1 MDAALQNVQ
10 QKGVSWHCALC
21 PGKNQTG
28 RSVRLHHTDLSG
40 KVKHMATQS
49 SSQDRRPARER
60 LLAAADEL
68 FYEEGFN
75 LVGIDRVIERAG
87 VAKASLY
94 DCFGSKEELIRSYLQ
109 QRHEARQ
116 LRMRE
121 RLARYA
127 TPREKILAVFDSMA
141 EVAAKPDF
149 RGCAFARASAEARPG
164 SSVKAMCD
172 ESRAWNL
179 ALFADLA
186 KQAGAA
192 DPDRVAQQLRVLYD
206 GAMVSAHV
214 DTSSAAVAAA
224 RAMAETVLDQAIH
237 GEKTRDS
244 RVNRR
249 QST

>member
-1 MDAALQNVQ
+1 MVAKPA
-10 QKGVSWHCALC
+10 
-21 PGKNQTG
+21 
-28 RSVRLHHTDLSG
+28 
-40 KVKHMATQS
+40 
-49 SSQDRRPARER
+49 SQDRRPARER

-94 DCFGSKEELIRSYLQ
+94 DCFGSKEELIRSYLHR
-109 QRHEARQ
+109 RHEARQ
-116 LRMRE
+116 LRLRE
-121 RLARYA
+121 RLGRHAS
-127 TPREKILAVFDSMA
+127 PREKILVVFDSMA
-141 EVAAKPDF
+141 ETVAKPDF
-149 RGCAFARASAEARPG
+149 RGCAFARAGAEARPG

-206 GAMVSAHV
+206 GAMLSAHV
-214 DTSSAAVAAA
+214 DTSNTAVGAA
-224 RAMAETVLDQAIH
+224 RAMAEMVLDQAIH
-237 GEKTRDS
+237 GQRLRDS
-244 RVNRR
+244 RSKTRR
-249 QST
+249 SR

>member
-1 MDAALQNVQ
+1 MVM
-10 QKGVSWHCALC
+10 K
-21 PGKNQTG
+21 
-28 RSVRLHHTDLSG
+28 
-40 KVKHMATQS
+40 S
-49 SSQDRRPARER
+49 SSKDRRSARER

-68 FYEEGFN
+68 FYEEGVN

-116 LRMRE
+116 ARIRE
-121 RLARYA
+121 RLARYS

-141 EVAAKPDF
+141 EAAAAPGF
-149 RGCAFARASAEARPG
+149 RGCAFARASAETRPG
-164 SSVKAMCD
+164 SSVQTVCD

-192 DPDRVAQQLRVLYD
+192 DPDRVAQQLRLLYD
-206 GAMVSAHV
+206 GASVSAHV
-214 DTSSAAVAAA
+214 DRNSTAATAA
-224 RAMAETVLDQAIH
+224 RDMAETALDQAIH
-237 GEKTRDS
+237 RQKARDS
-244 RVNRR
+244 RSKPRR
-249 QST
+249 SR

>member
-1 MDAALQNVQ
+1 
-10 QKGVSWHCALC
+10 
-21 PGKNQTG
+21 
-28 RSVRLHHTDLSG
+28 
-40 KVKHMATQS
+40 MATKS

-68 FYEEGFN
+68 FYEEGVN

-116 LRMRE
+116 VRLRE
-121 RLARYA
+121 RLSLCA

-141 EVAAKPDF
+141 EAAAKPDF
-149 RGCAFARASAEARPG
+149 RGCAFARASSEARPG

-179 ALFADLA
+179 ELFADLA

-192 DPDRVAQQLRVLYD
+192 DPDRVAQQLRLLYD
-206 GAMVSAHV
+206 GAAVSAHV
-214 DTSSAAVAAA
+214 DKTSTAAAAA
-224 RAMAETVLDQAIH
+224 RAVAEMVLDQAIR
-237 GEKTRDS
+237 TRP
-244 RVNRR
+244 
-249 QST
+249 STASGRGYRSKANA

>member
-1 MDAALQNVQ
+1 MVT
-10 QKGVSWHCALC
+10 K
-21 PGKNQTG
+21 P
-28 RSVRLHHTDLSG
+28 
-40 KVKHMATQS
+40 

-68 FYEEGFN
+68 FYEEGVN
-75 LVGIDRVIERAG
+75 LVGIDRIIEHAR

-116 LRMRE
+116 VRLRE

-141 EVAAKPDF
+141 EAAAQPDF

-164 SSVKAMCD
+164 SSIKAMCD
-172 ESRAWNL
+172 ESRTWNL
-179 ALFADLA
+179 ALFTDLA

-192 DPDRVAQQLRVLYD
+192 DPDRVAQQLRLLYD
-206 GAMVSAHV
+206 GASVSAHV
-214 DTSSAAVAAA
+214 DASSTAAAAA
-224 RAMAETVLDQAIH
+224 RAMAEMVLDQAI
-237 GEKTRDS
+237 
-244 RVNRR
+244 
-249 QST
+249 QSDLP

>member
-1 MDAALQNVQ
+1 MVT
-10 QKGVSWHCALC
+10 K
-21 PGKNQTG
+21 
-28 RSVRLHHTDLSG
+28 
-40 KVKHMATQS
+40 S
-49 SSQDRRPARER
+49 SPQDRRPARER

-109 QRHEARQ
+109 QRHEGRQ
-116 LRMRE
+116 SRMRE

-127 TPREKILAVFDSMA
+127 TPKEKILAVFDSMA
-141 EVAAKPDF
+141 EAAAKPDF
-149 RGCAFARASAEARPG
+149 RGCAFARASAESRPG
-164 SSVKAMCD
+164 SSVRAMCD

-192 DPDRVAQQLRVLYD
+192 DPDRLAQQLRVLYD

-214 DTSSAAVAAA
+214 DTSSTAVAAA
-224 RAMAETVLDQAIH
+224 RAMAETVLDEAIDAQRH
-237 GEKTRDS
+237 RDPRTKPRRS
-244 RVNRR
+244 R
-249 QST
+249 

>member
-1 MDAALQNVQ
+1 
-10 QKGVSWHCALC
+10 
-21 PGKNQTG
+21 
-28 RSVRLHHTDLSG
+28 
-40 KVKHMATQS
+40 MAIQPPS
-49 SSQDRRPARER
+49 ADRRPARER

-109 QRHEARQ
+109 ERHEARQ
-116 LRMRE
+116 RRMRE

-127 TPREKILAVFDSMA
+127 TPKEKILAVFDAMA
-141 EVAAKPDF
+141 ETAERPDF
-149 RGCAFARASAEARPG
+149 RGCALTRAGVEARPG

-192 DPDRVAQQLRVLYD
+192 DPDRVAQQLRILYD

-214 DTSSAAVAAA
+214 DTSRTAVAAA
-224 RAMAETVLDQAIH
+224 RALAETTLDQAIQ
-237 GEKTRDS
+237 GRRNPDS
-244 RVNRR
+244 RVKRR
-249 QST
+249 RSH

>member
-1 MDAALQNVQ
+1 MVM
-10 QKGVSWHCALC
+10 K
-21 PGKNQTG
+21 P
-28 RSVRLHHTDLSG
+28 
-40 KVKHMATQS
+40 S
-49 SSQDRRPARER
+49 SADRRPARER
-60 LLAAADEL
+60 LLAAANEL

-109 QRHEARQ
+109 ERHAARQ
-116 LRMRE
+116 LRMHE

-127 TPREKILAVFDSMA
+127 TPKEKILAVFDSMA
-141 EVAAKPDF
+141 EAAAKPDF

-186 KQAGAA
+186 KQDGAA

-206 GAMVSAHV
+206 GAMVSAHL
-214 DTSSAAVAAA
+214 DTSSIAVAAA
-224 RAMAETVLDQAIH
+224 RAMAEVVLDQAIRAH
-237 GEKTRDS
+237 GKRDS
-244 RVNRR
+244 RVKRR
-249 QST
+249 QSS

>member
-1 MDAALQNVQ
+1 M
-10 QKGVSWHCALC
+10 K
-21 PGKNQTG
+21 
-28 RSVRLHHTDLSG
+28 
-40 KVKHMATQS
+40 S

-68 FYEEGFN
+68 FYEEGVN

-116 LRMRE
+116 ARVRE
-121 RLARYA
+121 RLARCA

-141 EVAAKPDF
+141 EAAAASGF

-192 DPDRVAQQLRVLYD
+192 DPDRVAQQLRLLYD
-206 GAMVSAHV
+206 GASVSAHV
-214 DTSSAAVAAA
+214 DTSRTAVAAA
-224 RAMAETVLDQAIH
+224 RAMAEMVLDQATH
-237 GEKTRDS
+237 GHKYRDS
-244 RVNRR
+244 RSKPRR
-249 QST
+249 SR

>member
-1 MDAALQNVQ
+1 MIM
-10 QKGVSWHCALC
+10 
-21 PGKNQTG
+21 
-28 RSVRLHHTDLSG
+28 
-40 KVKHMATQS
+40 KHS
-49 SSQDRRPARER
+49 SADRRPARER
-60 LLAAADEL
+60 LLAAANEL

-109 QRHEARQ
+109 ERHAARQ

-127 TPREKILAVFDSMA
+127 TPKEKILAVFDSMA
-141 EVAAKPDF
+141 EAAAKPDF

-186 KQAGAA
+186 KQDGAA

-206 GAMVSAHV
+206 GAMVSAHL
-214 DTSSAAVAAA
+214 DTSSTAVAAA
-224 RAMAETVLDQAIH
+224 RAMAEVVLDQAIRAH
-237 GEKTRDS
+237 GKRDS
-244 RVNRR
+244 RVKRR
-249 QST
+249 QSS